1 MKPYIIKVAETEE
14 KIVDVLNKSGLEP
27 YTLKNILTG
36 IYQQLDEIEKNQINE
51 YQQELNKKD
60 NKEIKNK
67 KPQK

>member
-14 KIVDVLNKSGLEP
+14 KIVDVLNKSDLEP